1 MPPKRSIAKRTVAA
15 IGSSHGERSGSDPGS
30 FQLLPFREDRPSL
43 WFKQAEG
50 QILMRNITDD
60 YFRVVLV
67 QAALSYAQQDS
78 VARIL
83 EADPPPPNAYQLLKA
98 ELLRLHEKNAW
109 SRLAELFALPA
120 LGGQTGTELLASMER
135 LRPADPDLW
144 FRYQFF
150 IRLPADLQQQLAK
163 DKGTVEQLAARVD
176 ERLRKV
182 PKGAAATIA
191 AAATGED
198 GVAAVAQP
206 ARAFFKKKRFE
217 DRKRKRSGGGSG
229 GGSAAKRH
237 PDRSHRPQP
246 WLETGLCYYH
256 YNFGNKAT
264 RCEKP
269 CARNSE
275 N

>member
-15 IGSSHGERSGSDPGS
+15 IGSSDGKRSGSDPGS
-30 FQLLPFREDRPSL
+30 FQLPPFREDRPSL

-50 QILMRNITDD
+50 QMLMRNITDD
-60 YFRVVLV
+60 FFKVVLV

-83 EADPPPPNAYQLLKA
+83 EADPLPPNAYQLLKA
-98 ELLRLHEKNAW
+98 ELLRLHEKSAW
-109 SRLAELFALPA
+109 GRLAELFALPA

-150 IRLPADLQQQLAK
+150 IRLPADLQQSLAE

-198 GVAAVAQP
+198 VVAAVAQP
-206 ARAFFKKKRFE
+206 ARSSFKKRKFE
-217 DRKRKRSGGGSG
+217 DRKRKRSDGGNG
-229 GGSAAKRH
+229 GNSAAKRR
-237 PDRSHRPQP
+237 PDRPDRPQP
-246 WLETGLCYYH
+246 WLEVGLCYYH
-256 YNFGNKAT
+256 YTFGSKAD

-269 CARNSE
+269 CARHSGN
-275 N
+275 

>member
-1 MPPKRSIAKRTVAA
+1 M
-15 IGSSHGERSGSDPGS
+15 
-30 FQLLPFREDRPSL
+30 
-43 WFKQAEG
+43 
-50 QILMRNITDD
+50 LMRNITDD
-60 YFRVVLV
+60 HFKVILV

-78 VARIL
+78 VAKIL
-83 EADPPPPNAYQLLKA
+83 EADPLQPNAYQLMEA
-98 ELLRLHEKNAW
+98 ELLRLHEKSAW

-150 IRLPADLQQQLAK
+150 IRLPADLQQQLAE

-191 AAATGED
+191 AAATGD
-198 GVAAVAQP
+198 DVVAAVAQP
-206 ARAFFKKKRFE
+206 SRAPFKKKKFE
-217 DRKRKRSGGGSG
+217 DRKRKQSGGTSGGGST
-229 GGSAAKRH
+229 AKRR
-237 PDRSHRPQP
+237 PDRSDRPQP
-246 WLETGLCYYH
+246 WLETGLCFYH
-256 YNFGNKAT
+256 YNFGNKAD